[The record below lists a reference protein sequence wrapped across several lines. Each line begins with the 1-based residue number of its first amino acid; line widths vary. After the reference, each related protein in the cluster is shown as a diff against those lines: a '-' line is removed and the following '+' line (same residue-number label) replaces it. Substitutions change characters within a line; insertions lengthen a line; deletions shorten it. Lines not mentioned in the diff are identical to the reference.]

1 MRRITLVCLVLT
13 TAAALLTACGPEETP
28 EQHLERLRYNH
39 EIIPVAAKT
48 LYDAEGNPTLLV
60 DLQVSN
66 QGTEPLSQLT
76 VLVTVLGPD
85 GTVKHARRATLD
97 LGDLRP
103 GIGARVSA
111 ALEGIELMEDD
122 DVTVELEHGLT
133 PDDLRTLPEWSV
145 VGSAS

>member
-1 MRRITLVCLVLT
+1 MRRITLICLVLAMAS
-13 TAAALLTACGPEETP
+13 TALTACGPEETP

-48 LYDAEGNPTLLV
+48 LYGAEGNPTLLV

-76 VLVTVLGPD
+76 VLVTVVGPE
-85 GTVKHARRATLD
+85 GTVKHSRRATLD

-103 GIGARVSA
+103 GVGARVSA
-111 ALEGIELMEDD
+111 ALDGIELMDDD
-122 DVTVELEHGLT
+122 DVTVELEQGLS
-133 PDDLRTLPEWSV
+133 PDDLRELPEWSAV
-145 VGSAS
+145 APAS

>member
-85 GTVKHARRATLD
+85 GTVKHSQRATLD

-111 ALEGIELMEDD
+111 ALDGIELTEDD